1 MDDQKTQVKKI
12 FVMALLG
19 VVSLMANFVV
29 SPVLADV
36 SRDRGEAL
44 VRTHCTRCHVVPG
57 MNPFGGIGSTPS
69 FTAMKWLVDWRRRF
83 EIFYSLPPHP
93 AVVRID
99 GVTPPRDQALPAFS
113 HEITITLEQLDDILA
128 YVDTIKAP
136 AP

>member
-1 MDDQKTQVKKI
+1 
-12 FVMALLG
+12 
-19 VVSLMANFVV
+19 
-29 SPVLADV
+29 
-36 SRDRGEAL
+36 
-44 VRTHCTRCHVVPG
+44 
-57 MNPFGGIGSTPS
+57 
-69 FTAMKWLVDWRRRF
+69 MKWLVDWRRRF